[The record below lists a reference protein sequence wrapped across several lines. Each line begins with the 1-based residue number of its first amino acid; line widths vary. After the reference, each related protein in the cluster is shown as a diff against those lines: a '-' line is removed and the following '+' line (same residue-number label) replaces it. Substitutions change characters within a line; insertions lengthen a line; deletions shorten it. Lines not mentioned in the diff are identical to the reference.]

1 MNILFT
7 MPVDMNGC
15 SGNSIHAKELVSNI
29 SKHIGASM
37 VLSCTDYKNKTRMDG
52 INAKQIR
59 LVRVPF
65 LTGFSSA
72 LYTFALGFYILV
84 TSKYDLIYDRDQIFG
99 AGCRLANIFKIPSV
113 LEINGLTSY
122 NMEMNEILKKIL
134 IKIETNTLSVADK
147 IIVVSAGLKQV
158 LQDEYGVPENKIAV
172 IENGA
177 NIELF
182 KPMDIV
188 KSRKKLNLDQNNAY
202 IGFVGNL
209 APWQGVECFIK
220 STPEILDKHPNTR
233 FLIIGDGV
241 LKKELVKL
249 AEQIGTSDKFV
260 FTGSVPYEK
269 VPLYIN
275 ATDVCVAPFLGS
287 ERNAKLG
294 FSALKLFE
302 YMACGKPLIT
312 TSVVE
317 IKEEIIDNKTGII
330 IEPDNP
336 TILAKSIIYLLEHST
351 IRIQMGGNG
360 KKFVIER
367 HSWDNVAKRV
377 VDVCDGVL
385 HGKKLTGLRS

>member
-1 MNILFT
+1 MNILFI
-7 MPVDMNGC
+7 MPVDLNGQ
-15 SGNSIHAKELVSNI
+15 SGDSIRAKEIISNA
-29 SKHIGASM
+29 SKFIGSST
-37 VLSCTDYKNKTRMDG
+37 VLSCTDYKNKPAISGVKVKR
-52 INAKQIR
+52 IR
-59 LVRVPF
+59 LVRIPF
-65 LTGFSSA
+65 LMGLSASCYIFTSS
-72 LYTFALGFYILV
+72 LYMLI
-84 TSKYDLIYDRDQIFG
+84 TSKYDFIYSMDPIFG
-99 AGCRLANIFKIPSV
+99 AGCRLAKIFKIPSV
-113 LEINGLTSY
+113 LEINGLITY
-122 NMEMNEILKKIL
+122 NLKMNKVLKKIVV
-134 IKIETNTLSVADK
+134 KIESNTYSKADK
-147 IIVVSAGLKQV
+147 IVVVSAGLKQT
-158 LQDEYGVPENKIAV
+158 LQSVYNVPENKIAV
-172 IENGA
+172 IGNGA

-188 KSRKKLNLDQNNAY
+188 ESRKKLNLAQNNAY

-209 APWQGVECFIK
+209 APWQGVEYFIK

-241 LKKELVKL
+241 LKKKLVKL
-249 AEQIGTSDKFV
+249 AEQIGTSDKFI
-260 FTGSVPYEK
+260 FSGSIPYEK

-336 TILAKSIIYLLEHST
+336 TMLAKSIIYLLEHST
-351 IRIQMGGNG
+351 IRIQMGENG
-360 KKFVIER
+360 RKFVIER

-385 HGKKLTGLRS
+385 HDKKLTGLRS